1 MSPGQGATGATL
13 MVDVFLGILEDFLD
27 DFLIFEFG
35 NRLSI
40 SLPDHD
46 FW

>member
-1 MSPGQGATGATL
+1 
-13 MVDVFLGILEDFLD
+13 MVDVFFGGILEDFLD
-27 DFLIFEFG
+27 ELLIFEFG